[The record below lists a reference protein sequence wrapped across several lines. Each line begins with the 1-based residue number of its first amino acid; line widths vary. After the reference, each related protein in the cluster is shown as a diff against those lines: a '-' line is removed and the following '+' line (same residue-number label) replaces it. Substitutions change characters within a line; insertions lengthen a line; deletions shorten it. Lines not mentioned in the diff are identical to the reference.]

1 MLYFAYGSNMSA
13 ARLKER
19 VPSAFALE
27 TGFLYEHKLAF
38 HKVGRKDGTGKC
50 DAHHTGDPSDYLMG
64 VIYRIDPDHR
74 SSLDRIEGLGNG
86 YKAKDVTIISVSDK
100 EIKASTYIATNINK
114 DLKPFH
120 WYKHHVL
127 YGARENN
134 FPSDYIERILSFES
148 IDDPDPDRV
157 KRELS
162 IYSDLHF

>member
-19 VPSAFALE
+19 VPSASALE
-27 TGFLYEHKLAF
+27 TGLLYEHKLAF
-38 HKVGRKDGTGKC
+38 HKAGRKDGTGKC
-50 DAHHTGDPSDYLMG
+50 DAHHTGATSDYMIG
-64 VIYRIDPDHR
+64 VIFRIDPDHR

-86 YKAKDVTIISVSDK
+86 YTTKDVTIMSLSDQ
-100 EIKASTYIATNINK
+100 EIKAFTYIATNVNK

-134 FPSDYIERILSFES
+134 LPSDYIERILLVES
-148 IDDPDPDRV
+148 IDDPDLDRE

-162 IYSDLHF
+162 IYPDLHF

>member
-19 VPSAFALE
+19 VPSASALE
-27 TGFLYEHKLAF
+27 TGFLYGHTLAF

-50 DAHHTGDPSDYLMG
+50 DAHHTGAPSDYLMG
-64 VIYRIDPDHR
+64 VIYRIDPDHL

-86 YKAKDVTIISVSDK
+86 YKAKDVTIMSVSDK
-100 EIKASTYIATNINK
+100 KIKAFTYIATNINE

-127 YGARENN
+127 CGARENN
-134 FPSDYIERILSFES
+134 LPSDYIEKISLVES
-148 IDDPDPDRV
+148 IDDPDQDRV
-157 KRELS
+157 EKEMS
-162 IYSDLHF
+162 IYSDLYF

>member
-19 VPSAFALE
+19 VPSASALE
-27 TGFLYEHKLAF
+27 TALLYEHKLAF

-50 DAHHTGDPSDYLMG
+50 DAHNTGAPSDYLMG
-64 VIYRIDPDHR
+64 VIYRIDPDQR
-74 SSLDRIEGLGNG
+74 NSLDRIEGLDNG
-86 YKAKDVTIISVSDK
+86 YTIKDVTVMSVSNK
-100 EIKASTYIATNINK
+100 EIKAFTYIATNINN

-127 YGARENN
+127 CGARENN
-134 FPSDYIERILSFES
+134 LPYDYIEGILSVES

-157 KRELS
+157 KKELS